1 MRRPLLFKIVVLLA
15 IVQATFGVL
24 RAYDWMKIG
33 TDLFAQGLLLLPAVG
48 VVAFLRG
55 MFIAVVAGLYL
66 LFVVGALLRVQWARP
81 AGIAAI
87 VINLVLVA
95 NASLHG
101 APLAQA
107 TIWVVIPAILLI
119 YLFSPAWRYA
129 LKSSAEFDE
138 RRS

>member
-66 LFVVGALLRVQWARP
+66 LFVFGALLRGQWARP
-81 AGIAAI
+81 AGIGAI
-87 VINLVLVA
+87 VTNLILVA
-95 NASLHG
+95 NASLRG

-107 TIWVVIPAILLI
+107 TIWVVIPATLLI
-119 YLFSPAWRYA
+119 YLVSPAWHDA
-129 LKSSAEFDE
+129 LKNSAEFDE

>member
-15 IVQATFGVL
+15 LVQATFGVL
-24 RAYDWMKIG
+24 RAYDWIITG

-66 LFVVGALLRVQWARP
+66 LFVFGALLRVQWARP
-81 AGIAAI
+81 AGIGAI
-87 VINLVLVA
+87 VINLILVA

-101 APLAQA
+101 APLVQA
-107 TIWVVIPAILLI
+107 TIWAAIPAILLI
-119 YLFSPAWRYA
+119 YLVSPAWRGA
-129 LKSSAEFDE
+129 LKNSGDFDE